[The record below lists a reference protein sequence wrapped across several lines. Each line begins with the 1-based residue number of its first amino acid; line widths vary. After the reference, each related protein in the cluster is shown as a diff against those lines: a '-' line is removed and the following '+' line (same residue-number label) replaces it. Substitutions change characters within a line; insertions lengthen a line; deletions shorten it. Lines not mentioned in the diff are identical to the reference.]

1 MFNFRVSGYE
11 FEPDSLIVTNN
22 INFIYNRSCP
32 LCRTKVDITVKGAY
46 CPNCHY
52 YYVSPQNYD
61 PNKMTSPANVSLEN
75 GRLFIPKSMIDL
87 TKYNSRKLPRHNDDI
102 LYTIHTGE
110 LNWLKEYYHENR
122 EHIPFNGK
130 PKEKGLLSSEGYN
143 TKCRENERRAILDR
157 LVHEGKIEEVF
168 QRLRFLI
175 EKFAA
180 QKNGLSKYSDSISI
194 WQSDFEYLKK
204 TYPTESKYER
214 NPEF

>member
-1 MFNFRVSGYE
+1 
-11 FEPDSLIVTNN
+11 
-22 INFIYNRSCP
+22 
-32 LCRTKVDITVKGAY
+32 
-46 CPNCHY
+46 
-52 YYVSPQNYD
+52 
-61 PNKMTSPANVSLEN
+61 MTSPANVSLEN

-157 LVHEGKIEEVF
+157 LVDEGKIEEVF
-168 QRLRFLI
+168 HRLRFLI

-204 TYPTESKYER
+204 TYPAESKYER